1 MLMTFGIVIGSVSIA
16 LIGADAAF
24 DLCGKARERKI
35 LREENRR
42 LANENMELRNRNELL
57 TAQINSRQYTRN
69 LIKDTQIDDL
79 KMELR
84 QMEARLAAKDQLLQQ
99 KWEGA
104 CERANIR

>member
-1 MLMTFGIVIGSVSIA
+1 MLMTFGIVVGSVSIA

-57 TAQINSRQYTRN
+57 TAQKAAKQCTLD
-69 LIKDTQIDDL
+69 LIKDIQIDDL
-79 KMELR
+79 KQEVRDL
-84 QMEARLAAKDQLLQQ
+84 EARLAAKDQLLKQ
-99 KWEGA
+99 KWGDS
-104 CERANIR
+104 CERVNTR